1 MRGLMIDP
9 SGRIIVLAIRSNFR
23 EGLTPLEYFI
33 STHGARKGLADTAL
47 RTADAGYLT
56 RRLVDVAQDVVIR
69 SEDCGTTQGIWVT
82 AEGAREAHESLAEPV
97 MGRYSAAPIVHPR
110 TGQVLAEANV
120 LIDESLAQAIED
132 AQMQR
137 LYVRSPLTCTL
148 RHGLCVKCYGYDL
161 GRGGKVRVGEAVGII
176 AAQSIGEPGTQL
188 TLRTFHTG
196 GVVGGRDITQGLPRV
211 QELFEARN
219 PKGQASLADM
229 DGRVEVRAQGD
240 QRWVKIVAVDLTR
253 IEHKVPGN
261 YAKRVA
267 DGDPVEEGQ
276 LLASRKGQ
284 EDVIAKVSG
293 RASIED
299 GMIVVIHEDRR
310 EREYEIPVT
319 ARLRVGDGDQVVAGD
334 LLTEGSKNPHEILAI
349 LGMEAV
355 REYLVLEI
363 QKVYRPQG
371 VNINDKHIE
380 IIVRQMLR
388 RVRVTSG
395 GDTELLPGQLSDRLD
410 LETLSREIIEQGA
423 EPPTAE
429 PVLLGITKAA
439 LTTDSFLSA
448 ASFQHTISVLASAA
462 IEGKVDDLRGLKE
475 NVIIGKLIPA
485 GTGFDAGD
493 AEERQD
499 AEAPQ
504 PSIEELESELVDL
517 GASLFSIDGPVDLAA
532 VVAQQDTPASGLPGS
547 SADAELSPETALV
560 PRLQSEES

>member
-1 MRGLMIDP
+1 
-9 SGRIIVLAIRSNFR
+9 
-23 EGLTPLEYFI
+23 
-33 STHGARKGLADTAL
+33 
-47 RTADAGYLT
+47 
-56 RRLVDVAQDVVIR
+56 
-69 SEDCGTTQGIWVT
+69 
-82 AEGAREAHESLAEPV
+82 
-97 MGRYSAAPIVHPR
+97 IVHPR
-110 TGQVLAEANV
+110 TGEVLAEANV

-176 AAQSIGEPGTQL
+176 AAQSIGEPVTQL

-196 GVVGGRDITQGLPRV
+196 GVVGGRDITQGIPRV

-219 PKGQASLADM
+219 PKGQATLADM

-267 DGDPVEEGQ
+267 DGELVEEGQ

-284 EDVIAKVSG
+284 EDVVARVSG
-293 RASIED
+293 PATIED

-517 GASLFSIDGPVDLAA
+517 GASLFSIDSPVDLAA